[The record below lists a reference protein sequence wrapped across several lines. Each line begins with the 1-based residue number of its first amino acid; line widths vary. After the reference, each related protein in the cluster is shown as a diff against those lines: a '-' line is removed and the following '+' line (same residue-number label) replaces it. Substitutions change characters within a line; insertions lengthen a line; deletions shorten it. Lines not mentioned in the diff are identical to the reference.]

1 MDPRQ
6 YAKPERKEHGAMQ
19 LKQAVKEI
27 PSVMRDLYENHVS
40 KHFKVIAPT
49 VLHVNV
55 NLRCNTK
62 CAMCNIWELKSSH
75 ELNLEQFDKIFSDPV
90 YCRVEYII
98 VAGGE
103 PTLRNDLPEIIEL
116 MHKHMPR
123 LKKLLIPS
131 NVINR
136 ASIEKQYAR
145 IARYCAE
152 RKIRL
157 SLGVS
162 LDGIGETHDKIRG
175 VKGAFAKVMENIEF
189 LKQLQRELPF
199 NLGVDPTIFSMN
211 IQEMQKLKDLANRF
225 NMPISFQIAAV
236 ADDYYHNADIEN
248 VLKVSNEDRMSLAEF
263 LKRQVAEASLLD
275 SLAYYYAD
283 VVENLEG
290 APTRGLPCPFAD
302 QGLLLNPD
310 GSLQYCHNSQPIG
323 NALEKNSG
331 ELYYGQ
337 ENLAYRDKIQKEIC
351 PSCRMS
357 CLFFVSLRKEV
368 FPFLSFIVK
377 RMLGVHRL
385 HWRKPKRSRSLA
397 LQPQESAVAQ
407 SRIQTQAKESPGQ
420 RSLS

>member
-1 MDPRQ
+1 M
-6 YAKPERKEHGAMQ
+6 AMTLGEVIQ
-19 LKQAVKEI
+19 EI
-27 PSVMRDLYENHVS
+27 PSVLRDLYENHIT
-40 KHFKVIAPT
+40 KRFKVIAPT

-55 NLRCNTK
+55 NLRCNTT

-75 ELNLEQFDKIFSDPV
+75 ELSLEQFDAIFSDPV
-90 YCRVEYII
+90 YSRVEYII
-98 VAGGE
+98 LAGGE

-136 ASIEKQYAR
+136 VSIQKQYPR
-145 IARYCAE
+145 MARYCAAH
-152 RKIRL
+152 KIRL

-175 VKGAFAKVMENIEF
+175 VKGAFNKVMENIAF
-189 LKQLQRELPF
+189 MKQLQKETPF

-211 IQEMQKLKDLANRF
+211 IHEMQKLKDLADRL
-225 NMPISFQIAAV
+225 NMPITFQIAAL
-236 ADDYYHNADIEN
+236 ADDYYHNTDIEN
-248 VLKVSNEDRMSLAEF
+248 VLKVNNEDRASLAEF
-263 LKRQVAEASLLD
+263 LRRQVAESSLLD
-275 SLAYYYAD
+275 SLAYYYAE

-310 GSLQYCHNSQPIG
+310 GSLQYCHNSRPIG
-323 NALEKNSG
+323 NALEKSSS

-337 ENLAYRDKIQKEIC
+337 KNQAYRGTVQKEIC

-368 FPFLSFIVK
+368 FPFLSFVLK
-377 RMLGVHRL
+377 RMVGIHRL
-385 HWRKPKRSRSLA
+385 RWRKSKNRRHYSSDRRETA
-397 LQPQESAVAQ
+397 TVQYQGETQPRE
-407 SRIQTQAKESPGQ
+407 
-420 RSLS
+420 